1 MITIIHRISFKY
13 RFWYYKIWLKNLYHN
28 FRIKLPSLLSDDEG
42 LGVVCVPVFLEVLFG
57 LLYLSILLLRL
68 ALLLCSSS
76 WLISVLLVFSWATLV
91 PLCLVVASLM
101 CIGLHAVRCVVVF
114 LCGCVCEYRFSVT
127 IVVDEECCNC
137 CFKSEPVV
145 FSVDILTT
153 EYHAEI
159 RSILLSSATN
169 AC

>member
-1 MITIIHRISFKY
+1 MFNSKSVYFSISYIII
-13 RFWYYKIWLKNLYHN
+13 
-28 FRIKLPSLLSDDEG
+28 PSLLSDEEG
-42 LGVVCVPVFLEVLFG
+42 LGVVWVPVFFEVLFG

-68 ALLLCSSS
+68 ALLLHSSS
-76 WLISVLLVFSWATLV
+76 WLISVLLVFSLAPQV
-91 PLCLVVASLM
+91 PLCLVLASLM
-101 CIGLHAVRCVVVF
+101 CIGLHAFKSVVVF
-114 LCGCVCEYRFSVT
+114 LCGCVCEYLFSVS
-127 IVVDEECCNC
+127 IVVDEECFSC

>member
-1 MITIIHRISFKY
+1 MSCYT
-13 RFWYYKIWLKNLYHN
+13 
-28 FRIKLPSLLSDDEG
+28 LPSLLSDDEG
-42 LGVVCVPVFLEVLFG
+42 LGVVWVPVFFEVLFG
-57 LLYLSILLLRL
+57 LLYLSTLLLRL

-76 WLISVLLVFSWATLV
+76 WLISVLLVFSWTPLV

-101 CIGLHAVRCVVVF
+101 CIGLHAFKCVVVVF
-114 LCGCVCEYRFSVT
+114 LCGCVCEYLFSVS
-127 IVVDEECCNC
+127 IVVDEECFSC

-153 EYHAEI
+153 NHAEI
-159 RSILLSSATN
+159 RSIMRCSATN